1 MSDPQPDQPLQPAA
15 ADPPVATQPVAAQPV
30 ADSKSM
36 TYETAAARVE
46 EIIRR
51 LDSGE
56 ASLNETLALVQE
68 GKSLIELCAG
78 ELEAVGAALEELR
91 LDELVARLESESTS

>member
-1 MSDPQPDQPLQPAA
+1 MTDSQITTDPQPQ
-15 ADPPVATQPVAAQPV
+15 
-30 ADSKSM
+30 

-46 EIIRR
+46 EVLRR

-56 ASLNETLALVQE
+56 ASLNETLTLVQE
-68 GKSLIELCAG
+68 GKMLIELCAG

-91 LDELVARLESESTS
+91 LDELVARLEGDGRVETA

>member
-1 MSDPQPDQPLQPAA
+1 MTDPQSVGDSQP
-15 ADPPVATQPVAAQPV
+15 
-30 ADSKSM
+30 M

-68 GKSLIELCAG
+68 GKTLIELCAG

-91 LDELVARLESESTS
+91 LDELVVRLEGESST

>member
-1 MSDPQPDQPLQPAA
+1 MTDDDPQSMAGPQS
-15 ADPPVATQPVAAQPV
+15 VT
-30 ADSKSM
+30 DSAHVTEPQSM

-68 GKSLIELCAG
+68 GKTLIELCAG
-78 ELEAVGAALEELR
+78 ELESVGAALEELR
-91 LDELVARLESESTS
+91 LDELVVRLEDESRAGTP

>member
-1 MSDPQPDQPLQPAA
+1 MTDTKPTATLQPAT
-15 ADPPVATQPVAAQPV
+15 DSQPQ
-30 ADSKSM
+30 

-56 ASLNETLALVQE
+56 ASLNETVALVQE
-68 GKSLIELCAG
+68 GKTLIELCAG

-91 LDELVARLESESTS
+91 LDELVARLEGETSK